1 MKQID
6 KSDTTHTSR
15 VTIRDQRATSPH
27 HRLCCVFRNSFC
39 QHNPQPVN
47 LINYTGC
54 GSSAGANTNWPV
66 TQVDLCTA
74 SFLRPIN
81 GAVTQSFR
89 DCTFHVRGVP
99 CNLVGA
105 PRCATHSRRS
115 KSISNGTCFTGRES
129 RPTPRLK
136 CGAVCVGM
144 KAAALVQC
152 KLRSFYWE

>member
-115 KSISNGTCFTGRES
+115 KFIPNGAIFTGCEN
-129 RPTPRLK
+129 RPIHTGK
-136 CGAVCVGM
+136 IETFHVGL
-144 KAAALVQC
+144 KAAALVQY
-152 KLRSFYWE
+152 KWQSFYWE